1 MNSEPAKLNKRQAEL
16 VKIVTREG
24 YATIEALALRFN
36 TSQQTIRR
44 DIIALDERQ
53 ILQRFHGGV
62 GVINEDAQ
70 PLSVEVQNPAI
81 EATQAIADTAA
92 QWVKAKMTVFIDV
105 GATAEALAHS
115 LLANNA
121 AFRVVTSSLVVAL
134 ILTEQTQIETI
145 VVAGSVKT
153 LDGAVI
159 GDLATSVVNM
169 FKYDYAFISFSGFDA
184 DGSPMDF
191 DINKV
196 LVKQA
201 AIRRADAVVGIADAN
216 TYRRQASVRL
226 MDAGDLTYFI
236 SDTMPHA
243 DLNQQLV
250 KAGVQV
256 VVAQPAAAASTGRL
270 GSIHAVSMANEA
282 SA

>member
-1 MNSEPAKLNKRQAEL
+1 MNQEPAKLNKQQAEL
-16 VKIVTREG
+16 VKMVTREG

-62 GVINEDAQ
+62 GVINEDIRS
-70 PLSVEVQNPAI
+70 LSVNAESSAI
-81 EATQAIADTAA
+81 RATQAIADRAA

-115 LLANNA
+115 LLANDA

-134 ILTEQTQIETI
+134 ILTEQAQIETI

-201 AIRRADAVVGIADAN
+201 AIRRAATIVGIADAN

-226 MDAGDLTYFI
+226 MDAGDLDYFV

-243 DLNQQLV
+243 ELNRQLIN
-250 KAGVQV
+250 AGVEV
-256 VVAQPAAAASTGRL
+256 VVTQAAAS
-270 GSIHAVSMANEA
+270 EA
-282 SA
+282 

>member
-1 MNSEPAKLNKRQAEL
+1 MNPEPAKLNKRQAEL
-16 VKIVTREG
+16 VKMVRREG

-44 DIIALDERQ
+44 DIIALDQRQ

-62 GVINEDAQ
+62 GVINEDEDARSLY
-70 PLSVEVQNPAI
+70 PSPRNPTI
-81 EATQAIADTAA
+81 EATKAIADTAA

-115 LLANNA
+115 LLAHNV

-134 ILTEQTQIETI
+134 ILTEQTRIETI

-153 LDGAVI
+153 MDGAVL

-169 FKYDYAFISFSGFDA
+169 FKYDYAFISFSGFDV
-184 DGSPMDF
+184 DGSPMGY
-191 DINKV
+191 DIDKA

-201 AIRRADAVVGIADAN
+201 AVRRADVVVGIAELNA
-216 TYRRQASVRL
+216 YRRQASVRL
-226 MDAGDLTYFI
+226 MDVDTLNYYI
-236 SDTMPHA
+236 SDTVL
-243 DLNQQLV
+243 DTELNQKLAD
-250 KAGVQV
+250 AGVEV
-256 VVAQPAAAASTGRL
+256 VVAQ
-270 GSIHAVSMANEA
+270 ANTATE
-282 SA
+282 S